1 MMLFVHREATDI
13 QGQVTF
19 RPNGTTGNPV
29 SYTYLAIHGAFV
41 YS

>member
-1 MMLFVHREATDI
+1 MPSIHHEAAYKDR
-13 QGQVTF
+13 VTF

-29 SYTYLAIHGAFV
+29 SYTDLAIHGAFV